1 MTLPPLAGGGR
12 RGVHRTDVIAIG
24 SNRRAMCIRLVA
36 AGAALAVAGCGFQP
50 LYGRAGDVAPAR
62 ALALVAISPIEDS
75 DLGPALRD
83 ALAENLAPKGSN
95 VQPRYQLAIQLIT
108 SRAPQITEKDSLI
121 RRYDLIVSADYAL
134 SDPATGAALD
144 AGTVK
149 SVTSYNII
157 EAEPF
162 ASLAAEKSAG
172 EKAAREIGRE
182 IVNRLALYFRRQAQ
196 S

>member
-1 MTLPPLAGGGR
+1 
-12 RGVHRTDVIAIG
+12 
-24 SNRRAMCIRLVA
+24 MCIRLVVA
-36 AGAALAVAGCGFQP
+36 AAALAVAGCGFQP

-83 ALAENLAPKGSN
+83 ALAENLAPRGSN
-95 VQPRYQLAIQLIT
+95 VRPRYQLAIQLIT

-134 SDPATGAALD
+134 TDPVTGAALD
-144 AGTVK
+144 DGTVK

-182 IVNRLALYFRRQAQ
+182 IVNRLALYFRRQAP